1 MIATVHRD
9 PVCHMPVR
17 EDVGI
22 ACPIAGTTYWV
33 CSELCRQQLSEDPRR
48 YLDNTLPSA
57 GGGTTMRHAI
67 AYFSMEIAIEAAI
80 PTYSGGLGVLA
91 GDTLR
96 AAADLSLPLV
106 GVTLV
111 QHRGYLQQHIDES
124 GWQSEGPASWDPS
137 AHAERLPAVVEMRLG
152 GHTVKIAA
160 WKCLVR
166 GESGGVV
173 PVILLDSDLPENAE
187 SDRRLTDAL
196 YGGDERYRLAQEAV
210 LGIAGLRML
219 RALGYASIHR
229 FQLNEGHSALLIAEL
244 LREGRDQAHGA
255 WDFEEVRRRCVF
267 TTHTPVPAGHDR
279 FSWELVSEL
288 LGETANDELLHM
300 LSGGSQLDMTKVAL
314 NGSHYVNG
322 VAKRHA
328 EVSRGMFPDYRI
340 EAVTNGI
347 HTATWV
353 GPSFAALFDSRVPGW
368 RGDPSILRSI
378 LGVPH
383 EEILDA
389 HREAKRLLVE
399 RVRSSCGVELDANVL
414 TLGFARRATD
424 YKRTNLVFHDLDRLR
439 AIARGRGGL
448 QFVFAGKAHPQD
460 EGGKHLIQSVVEA
473 GRALGDQVRVVYL
486 PNYDMDLARVMV
498 AGCDVWLNT
507 PRKPLEASGT
517 SGMKAAANGVPH
529 LSVLDGWWLEGH
541 IEGVT
546 GWAIG
551 TRDAHSAA
559 DSDDAGELY
568 DKLGST
574 IAPMFYG
581 DTMAWANVV
590 RHAIAVNGS
599 YFHTRRMVRNYAS
612 TAYLR

>member
-389 HREAKRLLVE
+389 HREAKRLLGNRARQGRAAV
-399 RVRSSCGVELDANVL
+399 RVRRQGAS
-414 TLGFARRATD
+414 
-424 YKRTNLVFHDLDRLR
+424 
-439 AIARGRGGL
+439 
-448 QFVFAGKAHPQD
+448 
-460 EGGKHLIQSVVEA
+460 A
-473 GRALGDQVRVVYL
+473 GRRRQAPDPVRRRSR
-486 PNYDMDLARVMV
+486 ARP
-498 AGCDVWLNT
+498 W
-507 PRKPLEASGT
+507 
-517 SGMKAAANGVPH
+517 
-529 LSVLDGWWLEGH
+529 
-541 IEGVT
+541 
-546 GWAIG
+546 
-551 TRDAHSAA
+551 
-559 DSDDAGELY
+559 
-568 DKLGST
+568 
-574 IAPMFYG
+574 
-581 DTMAWANVV
+581 
-590 RHAIAVNGS
+590 
-599 YFHTRRMVRNYAS
+599 
-612 TAYLR
+612 

>member
-1 MIATVHRD
+1 MIGTVHQD

-22 ACPIAGTTYWV
+22 PCPIGGTTHWV
-33 CSELCRQQLSEDPRR
+33 CSDLCRQQLSEDPSR
-48 YLDNTLPSA
+48 YLDDSQASA
-57 GGGTTMRHAI
+57 GGGTAPRHAI
-67 AYFSMEIAIEAAI
+67 AYFSMEIALEATI

-96 AAADLSLPLV
+96 AAADLSLPMV

-111 QHRGYLQQHIDES
+111 QRRGYLQQRIDEG
-124 GWQSEGPASWDPS
+124 GWQSEDPAPWDPS
-137 AHAERLPAVVEMRLG
+137 THAERLAAVVEMRLG
-152 GHTVKIAA
+152 GNTVKIAA
-160 WKCLVR
+160 WKYLVR
-166 GESGGVV
+166 GETGGVV
-173 PVILLDSDLPENAE
+173 PVLLLDSDLPENAE
-187 SDRRLTDAL
+187 SDCRVTDVL

-219 RALGYASIHR
+219 RELGYDSIHR
-229 FQLNEGHSALLIAEL
+229 FQLNEGHSALLVAEL
-244 LREGRDQAHGA
+244 LREGRERTHGS

-279 FSWELVSEL
+279 FSWDLVGEL
-288 LGETANDELLHM
+288 LGETANDEILRM
-300 LSGGSQLDMTKVAL
+300 LSGGSELDMTKVAL

-353 GPSFAALFDSRVPGW
+353 CPSFGALFDRSMPGW
-368 RGDPSILRSI
+368 RSDPSMLRSI
-378 LGVPH
+378 LGVPLP
-383 EEILDA
+383 EIFDA
-389 HREAKRLLVE
+389 HGEAKRLLVE
-399 RVRSSCGVELDANVL
+399 KVRSSCGVELDPTLL
-414 TLGFARRATD
+414 TIGFARRATE
-424 YKRTNLVFHDLDRLR
+424 YKRTDLVFHDLDRLR
-439 AIARGRGGL
+439 AIAHGAGGL
-448 QFVFAGKAHPQD
+448 QFVFAGKAHPHD
-460 EGGKHLIQSVVEA
+460 AGGKRLIQSVVEA

-551 TRDAHSAA
+551 TRDTHSAA
-559 DSDDAGELY
+559 DAEDASELY
-568 DKLGST
+568 DKLDST

-581 DTMAWANVV
+581 DPRAWAEVM
-590 RHAIAVNGS
+590 RHVIAINAS
-599 YFHTRRMVRNYAS
+599 YFHTRRMVQNYAS